1 MTDVFDWPVPCEQVV
16 DIGDDTQTN
25 TMSPGVFEHPLH
37 DAALAGRGNENL
49 VDEVLASMLK
59 ERVKTANDII

>member
-1 MTDVFDWPVPCEQVV
+1 MTNVFDWPVPCEQVV

-37 DAALAGRGNENL
+37 GAALAWRGNENL